1 MTPNLTRKTW
11 RSLFCR
17 IICFVALIF
26 VLSLWPP
33 LFHIRTSVNTVLF
46 IHKRQASKRITI
58 NPFPVESLNTSLGDT
73 STSTRD
79 QPEKDLNLATKKE
92 NVLWE
97 RQKTSES
104 VPHVDHVPN
113 KTAPVKIE
121 RIIVVAYFRSG
132 SSFLG
137 EILSQAPRT
146 FYHFEPLYFYASA
159 RGARVI
165 NMSAG
170 LNVLGDVFRCDFHGA
185 TDYLERGK
193 LFIYPFA
200 ANRAFWLYCGGEIDV
215 CLDAAIMSQFCQM
228 CTIQVMKVIRMSLRQ
243 VRKWMNA
250 NTDIG
255 GTVKVVHLVRD
266 PRGIWSSRLRR
277 SACQYSSGCRRI
289 ETLCKRMRDDLDEFE
304 DLKKVFPDQFVQV
317 RYEDV
322 ALEPAK
328 RVRLLFDQ
336 LRLTFTEQVSQ
347 FIRTH
352 TRHGLKRKP
361 RAAYSTKR
369 NSAKAAFRWTRRL
382 NYSQAA
388 SVQNACPDVFRR
400 LGYRVVTSE
409 AEYRLSRGPSF
420 VLHVNSG
427 NK

>member
-1 MTPNLTRKTW
+1 MTPNLTGKTW
-11 RSLFCR
+11 RRLFCR
-17 IICFVALIF
+17 IVCFVSLIF
-26 VLSLWPP
+26 VISLWPP
-33 LFHIRTSVNTVLF
+33 LFDIRTSVNAVLF
-46 IHKRQASKRITI
+46 IQKRQASKRLSI
-58 NPFPVESLNTSLGDT
+58 NPFPAESLNTSLGET

-79 QPEKDLNLATKKE
+79 PEKDLNLATKKE
-92 NVLWE
+92 NLLWE
-97 RQKTSES
+97 RQKTSEP

-113 KTAPVKIE
+113 KTAPLKIE

-146 FYHFEPLYFYASA
+146 FYHFEPLYFYAST

-170 LNVLGDVFRCDFHGA
+170 LTVLSAIFRCDFHGA

-193 LFIYPFA
+193 SFIYPFA
-200 ANRAFWLYCGGEIDV
+200 ANQAFWLYCGGEIDV
-215 CLDAAIMSQFCQM
+215 CFDAAIMSQFCQM
-228 CTIQVMKVIRMSLRQ
+228 CTRQVMKVIRLSLRQ
-243 VRKWMNA
+243 VRKWINA

-289 ETLCKRMRDDLDEFE
+289 EALCKRMREDLDEFE
-304 DLKKVFPDQFVQV
+304 DLKEAFPDQFVQV

-322 ALEPAK
+322 ALEPTK

-352 TRHGLKRKP
+352 TRHDLTRKP
-361 RAAYSTKR
+361 RAAFSTKR

-427 NK
+427 HK